1 MTGLSA
7 ARFGLAERGFVRE
20 GYHADLVLFNP
31 DTVIDSATFAEP
43 VQTAAGI
50 EAVWVNG
57 VLSYRKGQATGERA
71 GRWLPRSGDLRASY
85 PDLSAA

>member
-7 ARFGLAERGFVRE
+7 ARFGLAERGLVRE

-31 DTVIDSATFAEP
+31 ATVIDRATFSEP

-57 VLSYRKGQATGERA
+57 ALSYRNGQPTGDRA
-71 GRWLPRSGDLRASY
+71 GRWLPRSGDLRKNFR
-85 PDLSAA
+85 